1 MSNKA
6 RAGFTVIEMVLTLA
20 ILMVLVLGLLA
31 LFDLNNKVAR
41 VQTRVA
47 EMQQSLR
54 VAQYDMVRQVRMIG
68 RGGLPTIQPA
78 AGLFAGSL
86 LPGGVALA
94 VTPVTNTAVT
104 MGATGPSVLRGT
116 DILTVRGTFNSPIYQ
131 VNPLSNSFTLD
142 GPPRTKGTVTLL
154 ATTPTG
160 VPQDLTAIKN
170 AINPGGGVP
179 GYPEALLLASPL
191 SDDIYAVVELD
202 PSTSAINAD
211 GSVTVGFKITNG
223 TYTANYL
230 QLSPGGGYPTDMIRV
245 AYVAIL
251 EEYRYYI
258 REEHD
263 ISGNAASDLTP
274 KLSRAR
280 FYPGT
285 DLPWHNDNTQ
295 LQQDIADNIFDLQVS
310 LGIDTNG
317 DQVIT
322 EGTDSASRK
331 TDEWMFN
338 EPGETIPSTTWNSA
352 TARLYYLRLTT
363 LARTD
368 RRDEKYQADVLDTV
382 EDKKYSDYTGIWDF
396 NSRTERMYRRQ
407 MLQTQID
414 LRNIS

>member
-1 MSNKA
+1 
-6 RAGFTVIEMVLTLA
+6 
-20 ILMVLVLGLLA
+20 
-31 LFDLNNKVAR
+31 
-41 VQTRVA
+41 
-47 EMQQSLR
+47 
-54 VAQYDMVRQVRMIG
+54 MVRQVRMIG

-78 AGLFAGSL
+78 AGGGFAGSL

-94 VTPVTNTAVT
+94 VTPVTSTAVT
-104 MGATGPSVLRGT
+104 LGGVTGPSVLRGT
-116 DILTVRGTFNSPIYQ
+116 DILTVRGTFTSPIYQ

-142 GPPRTKGTVTLL
+142 GPPRTEGTVTIA

-160 VPQDLTAIKN
+160 VPQDLRAIKK
-170 AINPGGGVP
+170 AINPDVNGRV
-179 GYPEALLLASPL
+179 YPEALLLASPL
-191 SDDIYAVVELD
+191 SDDIYAVVELKPKPD
-202 PSTSAINAD
+202 SIENPD
-211 GSVTVGFKITNG
+211 GSVTLKFKITNG
-223 TYTANYL
+223 TYTDKFL
-230 QLSPGGGYPTDMIRV
+230 QLSPGGGYPTDMTRV
-245 AYVAIL
+245 AYVAIV

-285 DLPWHNDNTQ
+285 EVAWHSDDTE
-295 LQQDIADNIFDLQVS
+295 LRQDIADNIFDLQVS

-331 TDEWMFN
+331 TDEWMYN
-338 EPGETIPSTTWNSA
+338 EPGETIPSTTWNSDA
-352 TARLYYLRLTT
+352 ARLYYLRITT

-368 RRDEKYQADVLDTV
+368 RRDDKYQADVLDTI

-407 MLQTQID
+407 MLQTQVD

>member
-78 AGLFAGSL
+78 AGVFAGSL

-104 MGATGPSVLRGT
+104 LGGAGGPSVLRGT
-116 DILTVRGTFNSPIYQ
+116 DVLTVRGTFNSPIYQ
-131 VNPLSNSFTLD
+131 VNPLSNSFTLS
-142 GPPRTKGTVTLL
+142 GTPPTQGSVTLT

-170 AINPGGGVP
+170 AIAS

-191 SDDIYAVVELD
+191 SDDIYAVVELN
-202 PSTSAINAD
+202 PGASTVNAD
-211 GSVTVGFKITNG
+211 GTVTAQFRISGG

-245 AYVAIL
+245 AYVAIV

-263 ISGNAASDLTP
+263 VAGNAASDLTP

-285 DLPWHNDNTQ
+285 EVAWSGNGAELR
-295 LQQDIADNIFDLQVS
+295 QDIADNIFDLQVS

-368 RRDEKYQADVLDTV
+368 RRDDKYQADVLDTI

-407 MLQTQID
+407 MLQTQVD